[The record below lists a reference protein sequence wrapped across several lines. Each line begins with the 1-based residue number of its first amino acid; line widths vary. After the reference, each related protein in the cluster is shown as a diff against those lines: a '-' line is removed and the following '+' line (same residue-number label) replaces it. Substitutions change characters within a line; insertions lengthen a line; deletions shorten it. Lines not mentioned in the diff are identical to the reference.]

1 MAPKHGL
8 NGSNTYLQKR
18 VKTESSEPTSMTPPA
33 VVQDTISF
41 QIKLPVMN
49 LSKKAKES
57 KQNAEWR
64 LEAEE
69 HISPFQ
75 GFNAPEEELN
85 YHYTVVPNTEWIA
98 MRKYNNFI
106 IQGDTYKNNQF
117 VYVKGKTEAGT
128 EPKDFWTARILQVRA
143 KDPQHV
149 YALIAWMYWPEELPA
164 TAKAADETSPISGR
178 RKYHGNLELIA
189 SNYLDIVDVLTF
201 AGKIDVEPF
210 SEDLGDDAVSDPEPG
225 KFYWRQ
231 TFCRAT
237 QRLSD
242 LPVYCLCNGHYN
254 PDIRE
259 YEHICDNKACQTL
272 YHSQCLV
279 EDALAKKYY
288 EEYPQNETEPTA
300 NGTKPKDKKKKN
312 GTSKE
317 KIYSTTFNG
326 QLVHDHDEQTP
337 PMIKITDMR
346 STPPT
351 EILQRVACPKCSTL
365 FE

>member
-8 NGSNTYLQKR
+8 NGSNTSLTKR
-18 VKTESSEPTSMTPPA
+18 ARAEPSEPTSMSPPA
-33 VVQDTISF
+33 YVHDSISF
-41 QIKLPVMN
+41 EIKIPVMN
-49 LSKKAKES
+49 TSKKAKES

-64 LEAEE
+64 SQAEE

-75 GFNAPEEELN
+75 GFNASEKELN
-85 YHYTVVPNTEWIA
+85 YHYTVVPNTEWMS
-98 MRKYNNFI
+98 MREYNKFI
-106 IQGDTYKNNQF
+106 LQGDTYKNNQF
-117 VYVKGKTEAGT
+117 VYVKGKTEEGT
-128 EPKDFWTARILQVRA
+128 EPRDFWTARILQVRA

-149 YALIAWMYWPEELPA
+149 YALVAWMYWPEELPA
-164 TAKAADETSPISGR
+164 TAKAAGETSVKPGR

-189 SNYLDIVDVLTF
+189 SNYLDVVDVLTI
-201 AGKIDVEPF
+201 AGKIDLVPF
-210 SEDLGDDAVSDPEPG
+210 SEKLVDNAVSEPAPG
-225 KFYWRQ
+225 MFYWRQ

-254 PDIRE
+254 PDVRE
-259 YEHICDNKACQTL
+259 YEHICDNKACQIL
-272 YHSQCLV
+272 YHPQCLV

-288 EEYPQNETEPTA
+288 EEYPQNGTGPRA
-300 NGTKPKDKKKKN
+300 NGAKPKDKKKK
-312 GTSKE
+312 GGKSKE
-317 KIYSTTFNG
+317 KIYSKTFNG

-346 STPPT
+346 SNPPT
-351 EILQRVACPKCSTL
+351 EILQRVTCPKCSTL